1 MRSNDIIYSSQPI
14 RGTVIT
20 RLSRPISNSFLPFSR
35 DRFTKWIWNNLS
47 KQIRS
52 LSPLSPPSF
61 SRCAIENRSIV
72 EIRFPSRS
80 FTKNSSCGR
89 VSEIFEFL
97 PFDLE
102 NFRTNFGNVR
112 LEKAS
117 KNRRDGNY
125 TCHISRSFS
134 EEEEERLVSA
144 HSVPVAN

>member
-47 KQIRS
+47 QQIRP

-80 FTKNSSCGR
+80 FIKNSSCGR

-97 PFDLE
+97 PFDVE

-112 LEKAS
+112 LEKNQEQESA
-117 KNRRDGNY
+117 RRQL
-125 TCHISRSFS
+125 HISRSFS